1 MIYSGKITAVVA
13 ATVAGLLST
22 PVRADV
28 IQTFNLAWSGAP
40 FGNTAMATGTITLDE
55 TLLGDPFNYA
65 GAAGPGDPFIAVS
78 ITISGAALGN
88 GTFGS
93 SSFSYVAL
101 SSDGSVLNLTK
112 QLVGQ
117 ASGSGLWG
125 EYDFNNDN
133 YSGDFNLFANGGL
146 APSGT
151 SPFELTTDD
160 GQGSRLQLTSFT
172 VATAVPEPSSVALLG
187 FAALGL
193 GVLVW
198 RPRPT

>member
-1 MIYSGKITAVVA
+1 MTRSAKITTALA
-13 ATVAGLLST
+13 AAVAGLLSM

-172 VATAVPEPSSVALLG
+172 VATAEPSSVALLG

-193 GVLVW
+193 GVLV
-198 RPRPT
+198 RRRRPT